1 MIGQLGAPGICCD
14 ALNARRLVTRKS
26 DPIKWSRSVYYPT
39 DLGFAVAAALRART
53 EEEKR

>member
-26 DPIKWSRSVYYPT
+26 DPIKWGRSVYYPT
-39 DLGFAVAAALRART
+39 DLGFALAAALRART